1 MVSVVQSLLRRLPLP
16 SLHTASPMPP
26 NSTLWFVN
34 EPQPL
39 HHVTVV
45 RRFQHMP
52 DGFTARALILRRPDG
67 VVEPYL
73 PLIRYQFAHPHRSS
87 SWQNTVARATGL
99 LWDYSLAVKLD
110 TNPRDLFRGFALALL
125 GGTIKDDGSDP
136 TGLLW
141 PSTPRSRA
149 VSLVKSIEGFA
160 EWCGNEADEVSP
172 IAPEVLPL
180 VPGTA
185 EHVTTLLVWSR
196 LRRGS
201 MLQHITK
208 APTTHRKGVVDHGR
222 DPRGHDAEPVK
233 FFPPQ
238 HAEKLLWEGHKRA
251 CAAAEPNIFYRYN
264 VRDMMIALLDGWGGL
279 RRSEGL
285 HLWLDDVV
293 DDPTNPGHALVV
305 LHHPAESKL
314 HWHNKLTGRSEVLTR
329 KEVLHRAYG
338 LRPRNDVKRGA
349 YHAGWKGMDLDS
361 DHRACVFWIDDQAG
375 ALFQT
380 LFLGYI
386 RYVRPAI
393 MERRRQLGG
402 SDHPFLFVSERI
414 NSKTGLP
421 GDPYS
426 QKAYERNHQAAVE
439 RIGLVHSKDKGTTT
453 HGLRHL
459 YGQTLTKL
467 GVPAQV
473 IKKGLH
479 HRSFLSQTPY
489 TAPDRCTINEALRS
503 AQKKLAL
510 GEFAR
515 VELGGDTSEALLQ
528 LRNFLSGGGMA

>member
-1 MVSVVQSLLRRLPLP
+1 
-16 SLHTASPMPP
+16 MPP
-26 NSTLWFVN
+26 DSTLWFVN

-45 RRFQHMP
+45 RRFQHVP
-52 DGFTARALILRRPDG
+52 DGFTARILVLRRPDG

-73 PLIRYQFAHPHRSS
+73 PLIKYQLAHPHRSS
-87 SWQNTVARATGL
+87 SWQNTVVRAVGL
-99 LWDYSLAVKLD
+99 LWDYSIQV
-110 TNPRDLFRGFALALL
+110 THHSTPRDLFRGFALALL
-125 GGTIKDDGSDP
+125 AGTMMADVSYP
-136 TGLLW
+136 TGLLF
-141 PSTPRSRA
+141 PSTPRSRT
-149 VSLVKSIEGFA
+149 VGLVKSIEGFA

-185 EHVTTLLVWSR
+185 EHVTKLLVWSR

-201 MLQHITK
+201 MLQHIK
-208 APTTHRKGVVDHGR
+208 KVPTTYRKGVVDHGR
-222 DPRGHDAEPVK
+222 DTRSHDAEPVK

-251 CAAAEPNIFYRYN
+251 GADAEPNIFFRYN

-293 DDPTNPGHALVV
+293 DDPTNPRHALVV

-314 HWHNKLTGRSEVLTR
+314 RWHNKLTGRTEVLTR
-329 KEVLHRAYG
+329 KEVLHREYG
-338 LRPRNDVKRGA
+338 LQPRNEVKRGA
-349 YHAGWKGMDLDS
+349 YHAGWKGMDLDR

-375 ALFQT
+375 ALFQV

-393 MERRRQLGG
+393 MERRSKMGG
-402 SDHPFLFVSERI
+402 RDHPFLFVSERV
-414 NSKTGLP
+414 SAETGLP
-421 GDPYS
+421 GEPYS

-439 RIGLVHSKDKGTTT
+439 RIGLTYSKEAGTTT
-453 HGLRHL
+453 HALRHL
-459 YGQTLTKL
+459 YGQTMTKL

-479 HRSFLSQTPY
+479 HRSFLSQAPY
-489 TAPDRCTINEALRS
+489 TAPDKHTINQTLRA
-503 AQKKLAL
+503 AQMKVAAGKFVRSKLTS
-510 GEFAR
+510 
-515 VELGGDTSEALLQ
+515 DTSAALLE
-528 LRNFLSGGGMA
+528 LRNFLSAGGAA